1 MKHVTIDA
9 LTKHTGETVELRG
22 WLYNRRGNKNL
33 HFLQVRD
40 GTGFV
45 QAVMNREISGD
56 AAFAEI
62 GAIGIESSIIVRGKV
77 AADTRSALGVEL
89 QDVSVEVLQ
98 SVHDYPIQISKDVPN
113 VEKLL
118 DIRHLWI
125 RSPKARAVLKIRSEL
140 IQAIRQFYYERG
152 FTTFDSPIFTPNACE
167 GTSTLFET
175 EYFGNPMFLSQSG
188 QLYGEAGAMAF
199 GKVVVFGPTFRAE
212 KSKTRRHLTEFWMC
226 EPEVAFIDLDGIMDL
241 AEEKLEYLVQWVLRT
256 CRTELA
262 TLERD
267 IAKLEAIRRPFPR
280 IPYREVQ
287 EILVRRKAEFAASDD
302 KELRKL
308 ANDILQN
315 GPGDDLGAADETAIS
330 MQFDRPVMIHRYPAE
345 VKAFYMK
352 KDPADPTYALCVD
365 VIAPDGFGEIIGGAM
380 REDNYDVLVAAIE
393 KHKLPMEAFDWFL
406 DLRKYG
412 SVPHGGFGL
421 GLERVT
427 QWITGSHHIRE
438 TIPFPRTMIR
448 MRP

>member
-1 MKHVTIDA
+1 MKQARIDA
-9 LTKHTGETVELRG
+9 LSTMIGETVELRG

-40 GTGFV
+40 GSGFV
-45 QAVMNREISGD
+45 QAVMNRAEVGD
-56 AAFAEI
+56 ESFDRI
-62 GAIGIESSIIVRGKV
+62 GSIGIESSIIVRGKV
-77 AADTRSALGVEL
+77 AADTRSPIGVEL
-89 QDVSVEVLQ
+89 QGVSVDVIQ
-98 SVHDYPIQISKDVPN
+98 AVQDYPIQITKDVPN

-152 FTTFDSPIFTPNACE
+152 FVCFDSPIFTPNACE

-175 EYFGNPMFLSQSG
+175 DYFGNPMFLSQSG

-267 IAKLEAIRRPFPR
+267 VAKLEAIRRPFPR
-280 IPYREVQ
+280 ISYSDAQKV
-287 EILVRRKAEFAASDD
+287 LVEKKAEFAASDD

-308 ANDILQN
+308 ANDMLQK
-315 GPGDDLGAADETAIS
+315 GLGDDLGAADETAIS
-330 MQFDRPVMIHRYPAE
+330 MQYDRPVMIHRYPAA

-352 KDPADPTYALCVD
+352 KDPVDPTYALCVD

-380 REDNYDVLVAAIE
+380 REEDYEVLVKAIE
-393 KHKLPMEAFDWFL
+393 THGLPMESFDWFL

-412 SVPHGGFGL
+412 TVPHGGFGL

-427 QWITGSHHIRE
+427 QWLTGSHHIRE
-438 TIPFPRTMIR
+438 AIPFPRTMVR

>member
-1 MKHVTIDA
+1 MKCVTISS
-9 LTKHTGETVELRG
+9 LHTCVGEVVELRG

-40 GTGFV
+40 GSGFV
-45 QAVMNREISGD
+45 QAVMNREIAGD
-56 AAFAEI
+56 ESFAAI

-77 AADTRSALGVEL
+77 VEDKRSALGYEL
-89 QDVSVEVLQ
+89 QDVAVEVIQ
-98 SVHDYPIQISKDVPN
+98 AVADYPIQITKDVPN

-152 FTTFDSPIFTPNACE
+152 FVTFDSPIFTPNACE

-175 EYFGNPMFLSQSG
+175 DYFGNPMFLSQSG

-226 EPEVAFIDLDGIMDL
+226 EPEVAFITLDGIMDL

-256 CRTELA
+256 CKPEL
-262 TLERD
+262 TILERD

-280 IPYREVQ
+280 ISYKDAQ
-287 EILVRRKAEFAASDD
+287 EILVKRKAEFAASED

-308 ANDILQN
+308 ANDILQK
-315 GPGDDLGAADETAIS
+315 GLGDDLGAADETAIS

-380 REDNYDVLVAAIE
+380 REESYDVLVAAIE
-393 KHKLPMEAFDWFL
+393 KHKLPMESFEWFL

-412 SVPHGGFGL
+412 TVPHGGFGL

-438 TIPFPRTMIR
+438 AIPFPRTMIR
-448 MRP
+448 MKP